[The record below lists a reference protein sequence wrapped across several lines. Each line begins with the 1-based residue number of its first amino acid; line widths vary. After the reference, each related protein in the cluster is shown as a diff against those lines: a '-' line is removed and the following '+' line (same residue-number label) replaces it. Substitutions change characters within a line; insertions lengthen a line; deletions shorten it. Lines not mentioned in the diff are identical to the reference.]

1 MAILDK
7 IKTSA
12 DLKKLNIAET
22 GQLAQEIRERIID
35 TVSEN
40 GGHLASN
47 LGVVELTLA
56 MHRVFDLPEDS
67 IVFDVGH
74 QCYVHKILTG
84 RNDRFDT
91 LRKQDGI
98 SGFTNRF
105 ESEYDVFGAGHSGTS
120 VSAALGIAAANKL
133 NNKNAYSIAVVGD
146 GSLTNG
152 MIYEALNNCSLDT
165 PNVIIVLNDN
175 EMSISKNVGAMSSYL
190 SEFSNSMGYIRFK
203 NRVYAFCLKT
213 KWFGKCVLGT
223 GRLIKNAAKKILM
236 NKNYFECLG
245 LKYFG
250 PIDGHDQELLE
261 LVFEQAKKKNRPSIV
276 HIVTRK
282 GKGYAPA
289 EQRAECFHSVGPFD
303 KESGKTAEGKFDYS
317 AAFGKALCEI
327 AEKDDQVVAVTAAM
341 GQGTGLS
348 CFSEKYPERFFDVGI
363 AEEHAVTFCAGLAA
377 KGKKPVFAVYSS
389 FLQRCYD
396 QVIHDVAIQNLPVVF
411 AIDRAGL
418 VGGDGKTH
426 QGIYD
431 SAFMLNIPGI
441 EIYTPE
447 NYQDLKEALTL
458 ALASDKCC
466 AVRYPKG
473 TESVYDNS
481 VFEKNGSIYVAD
493 IGQGNSKYSLI
504 TYGKVTRNVYEAAK
518 SISSEYGC
526 KVRVIKLTCVKPLP
540 IEQIYENSVD
550 FEKILFVEEGIKE
563 CGVGEHLAAEFALE
577 NKKVIVH
584 AIDPCEKFSGNADE
598 LYNKFG
604 FSTEKLIEIIKNI

>member
-1 MAILDK
+1 MAFLEK

-22 GQLAQEIRERIID
+22 KQLAQEIRERIID
-35 TVSEN
+35 TVSKN

-56 MHRVFDLPEDS
+56 LHRVFDLPEDS

-84 RNDRFDT
+84 RNERFDT

-98 SGFTNRF
+98 SGFTNRA

-133 NNKNAYSIAVVGD
+133 SGKNAYSIAVVGD

-152 MIYEALNNCSLDT
+152 MIYEALNNCSADT

-190 SEFSNSMGYIRFK
+190 SEFSNSMGYITFK

-213 KWFGKCVLGT
+213 GFLGKCILGM
-223 GRLIKNAAKKILM
+223 GRFIKNAAKKLLM

-289 EQRAECFHSVGPFD
+289 ENRADSFHSVGPFD
-303 KESGKTAEGKFDYS
+303 KENGNTAGGKYDFS
-317 AAFGKALCEI
+317 AAFGTALCEI
-327 AEKDDQVVAVTAAM
+327 AENNTEVVAVTAAM

-348 CFSEKYPERFFDVGI
+348 GFSEKYPDRFFDVGI

-396 QVIHDVAIQNLPVVF
+396 QIIHDVAIQNLPVIF
-411 AIDRAGL
+411 AVDRAGL

-431 SAFMLNIPGI
+431 SAFMLNFPGI
-441 EIYTPE
+441 EVFTPE
-447 NYQDLKEALTL
+447 NYTDLKEAL
-458 ALASDKCC
+458 ALAIESNKCC

-473 TESVYDNS
+473 VESVYDNS
-481 VFEKNGSIYVAD
+481 AFIKRNDLYVAD
-493 IGQGNSKYSLI
+493 VGEGNNSYALI
-504 TYGKVTRNVYEAAK
+504 TYGKVTHNVFEAAK
-518 SISSEYGC
+518 AVSAELDCRI
-526 KVRVIKLTCVKPLP
+526 RIIKLTRIKPLP
-540 IEQIYENSVD
+540 IELIYEECRG
-550 FEKILFVEEGIKE
+550 FEKILFVEEGIKNG
-563 CGVGEHLAAEFALE
+563 GVGESVSAKLALE
-577 NKKVIVH
+577 GLKVKIH
-584 AIDPCEKFSGNADE
+584 AIDPNERFSGTADE
-598 LYNKFG
+598 LYERFG
-604 FSTEKLIEIIKNI
+604 FSVGRLKEIIKNI

>member
-1 MAILDK
+1 MAFLEK

-12 DLKKLNIAET
+12 DLKKLNISET
-22 GQLAQEIRERIID
+22 KQLAQEIRERIID
-35 TVSEN
+35 VVSKN

-56 MHRVFDLPEDS
+56 LHRVFDLPEDS
-67 IVFDVGH
+67 IIFDVGH

-98 SGFTNRF
+98 SGFTNRA

-152 MIYEALNNCSLDT
+152 MIYEALNNCSSDT

-213 KWFGKCVLGT
+213 KWFGKFVLSL
-223 GRLIKNAAKKILM
+223 GRLIKNAAKKLLM

-250 PIDGHDQELLE
+250 PIDGHDQQLLE

-289 EQRAECFHSVGPFD
+289 EQRADSFHSVGPFE
-303 KESGKTAEGKFDYS
+303 KESGKTAGSKYDYS
-317 AAFGKALCEI
+317 AAFGNALCEI
-327 AEKDDQVVAVTAAM
+327 AEKDEKVVAITAAM

-348 CFSEKYPERFFDVGI
+348 SFSEKYPKRFFDVGI

-377 KGKKPVFAVYSS
+377 KGQKPVFAVYSS

-396 QVIHDVAIQNLPVVF
+396 QIIHDVAIQNLPVIF
-411 AIDRAGL
+411 AVDRAGL

-431 SAFMLNIPGI
+431 SAFMLNVPGM
-441 EIYTPE
+441 EVYTPE
-447 NYQDLKEALTL
+447 SYSDLKDSLVFAVN
-458 ALASDKCC
+458 SGKCC

-473 TESVYDNS
+473 TEIEYDRS
-481 VFEKNGSIYVAD
+481 AFEKDGNIFVAD
-493 IGQGNSKYSLI
+493 VGNGENKYALV
-504 TYGKVTRNVYEAAK
+504 TYGKVTHNVYQAAK
-518 SISSEYGC
+518 NISSELGC
-526 KVRVIKLTCVKPLP
+526 RVRVIKLTCIKPMP
-540 IEQIYENSVD
+540 TEQILAKCQG
-550 FEKILFVEEGIKE
+550 FEKLIFVEEGIKQ
-563 CGVGEHLAAEFALE
+563 GGAGEHLSSEFALQ
-577 NKKVIVH
+577 NKKMTVH
-584 AIDPCEKFSGNADE
+584 AIDPQENFSGNADE
-598 LYNKFG
+598 LYEKFF
-604 FSTEKLIEIIKNI
+604 FSIEKLTELIKGI